1 MCSCFWY
8 NRLCRLVI
16 CSTRTCSAS
25 SVSAELDCAW
35 DNLLWT
41 SFCRSVIFQSL
52 ASNGSQTV
60 YLSPVPWIQQRAAC
74 WSMSS
79 TQWCN
84 GWASR
89 QLAIANVYLWG
100 LPLFRPH
107 RCGWTVWETISVFL
121 RCYLPIARMLSGIY
135 LYSDNV
141 DNVNEVEFSNM
152 VLRHCPQLASF
163 GYDRYT
169 HSILGFPML
178 AKRITSRD
186 TCIIAR
192 SKHVNGFLPI
202 LQHLRDNLANT
213 KRVGR
218 FRTIKTLALDRKLQN
233 QWYQ

>member
-1 MCSCFWY
+1 MLEITCYERPSVEVSFSS
-8 NRLCRLVI
+8 RLLQMALKQCIHLRYPEFSSELPAEACRALSGVM
-16 CSTRTCSAS
+16 
-25 SVSAELDCAW
+25 AELP
-35 DNLLWT
+35 DNLRLQT
-41 SFCRSVIFQSL
+41 FIFGVCRSSGPIDADELYEKPYPYF
-52 ASNGSQTV
+52 
-60 YLSPVPWIQQRAAC
+60 YD
-74 WSMSS
+74 
-79 TQWCN
+79 
-84 GWASR
+84 
-89 QLAIANVYLWG
+89 AICL
-100 LPLFRPH
+100 LLE
-107 RCGWTVWETISVFL
+107 RCPEL
-121 RCYLPIARMLSGIY
+121 RHIY

-163 GYDRYT
+163 RYDRYT

-218 FRTIKTLALDRKLQN
+218 FPTIKTLALDRKLQN
-233 QWYQ
+233 Q